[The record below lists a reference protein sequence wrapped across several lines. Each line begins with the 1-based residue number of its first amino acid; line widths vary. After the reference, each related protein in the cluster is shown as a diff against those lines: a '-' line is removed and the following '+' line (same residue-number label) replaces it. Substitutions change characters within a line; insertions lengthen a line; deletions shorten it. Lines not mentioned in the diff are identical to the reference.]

1 MTPPL
6 LPFVHE
12 TLKGGTSLSVYR
24 IHFTWNNK
32 EVTLRSKGLDLTH
45 PYFVSITE
53 IYFPEDKKIII
64 DPSEDEVRKRF
75 GKADHLMIP
84 FQKVSLIEEV
94 KEEEQLQESRVRSFK
109 LVTDQDEGNEPEPET
124 DDDSDDDGR

>member
-1 MTPPL
+1 M
-6 LPFVHE
+6 
-12 TLKGGTSLSVYR
+12 SIYR

-32 EVTLRSKGLDLTH
+32 EVTLRAKGLDLTH

-53 IYFPEDKKIII
+53 IFFPTDKKIII

-84 FQKVSLIEEV
+84 FQKVSLIEEI
-94 KEEEQLQESRVRSFK
+94 KEEEKPEEAKVRAFK
-109 LVTDQDEGNEPEPET
+109 LVTDDG
-124 DDDSDDDGR
+124 SDDAEDEIDEPGDNND